1 MRKTIFSILAFIAKN
16 YPTYDTTPRVFT
28 VIFYSFKSYDTTPRV
43 FTVIFYSF
51 KSLIDILFLA
61 KLGNDEK
68 ALKNFHK
75 ALELA
80 RKLDDNAVQDAITK
94 AADDIEFRIKESK
107 CILVL

>member
-28 VIFYSFKSYDTTPRV
+28 VIFYSFKS
-43 FTVIFYSF
+43 
-51 KSLIDILFLA
+51 LIGILFLA

-80 RKLDDNAVQDAITK
+80 RKLDDNAVQNAITK
-94 AADDIEFRIKESK
+94 AVDDIEFRIKESK